1 MIIIAYYTNDD
12 IYSQHAQLLQ
22 HHLEKYELNYE
33 LEKIEKTSWLKATAF
48 KPSFIENKLKLHNE
62 PLLYL
67 DIDTIIHTNIESFFA
82 GIKEDI
88 AVYYSSENELISSVI
103 YLQPSTR
110 IFQLLASWRI
120 AMEANPDT
128 WDQRVLQQ
136 ILSTNQEISVYRLPH
151 EYVYIFDTFKE
162 RYPEMQPVI
171 EHLQASR
178 ETKYREKSRL
188 PKYRLLRYLGIRPK
202 VGRLLLNRRK
212 RMREL
217 LDQDSPG

>member
-1 MIIIAYYTNDD
+1 
-12 IYSQHAQLLQ
+12 
-22 HHLEKYELNYE
+22 
-33 LEKIEKTSWLKATAF
+33 
-48 KPSFIENKLKLHNE
+48 
-62 PLLYL
+62 
-67 DIDTIIHTNIESFFA
+67 
-82 GIKEDI
+82 
-88 AVYYSSENELISSVI
+88 
-103 YLQPSTR
+103 
-110 IFQLLASWRI
+110 
-120 AMEANPDT
+120 MEANPDT

-178 ETKYREKSRL
+178 ETKYREKLHL

-217 LDQDSPG
+217 LDQGTPG